1 MMIRMDRTAAFYA
14 GPSYRGAGFPI
25 FSGSRRQ
32 RGGSILGAIKSMVMP
47 VLGTI
52 GKSALKQAV
61 GFAGDVVGDV
71 TKGRSIRSSLKSH
84 GLKRLRNVGSEAIQT
99 VMSSRKRRNPSK
111 RRGPPTK
118 RRRHNKGRRAN
129 F

>member
-1 MMIRMDRTAAFYA
+1 MDRTAAFYA
-14 GPSYRGAGFPI
+14 GPSYRGAGFPV

-47 VLGTI
+47 VLGSI

-61 GFAGDVVGDV
+61 GFAGDVASDISQ
-71 TKGRSIRSSLKSH
+71 GRSLRSSLKSH
-84 GLKRLRNVGSEAIQT
+84 GLKRLKNVGSEAFKT
-99 VMSSRKRRNPSK
+99 VMSSRKRSLPSTRHAPPAK
-111 RRGPPTK
+111 RQRK
-118 RRRHNKGRRAN
+118 SRIRRTAN

>member
-1 MMIRMDRTAAFYA
+1 MIKRMDRTAAFYA
-14 GPSYRGAGFPI
+14 GPSYRGSGFPV

-61 GFAGDVVGDV
+61 GFAGMLSV
-71 TKGRSIRSSLKSH
+71 T
-84 GLKRLRNVGSEAIQT
+84 
-99 VMSSRKRRNPSK
+99 
-111 RRGPPTK
+111 
-118 RRRHNKGRRAN
+118 
-129 F
+129 

>member
-1 MMIRMDRTAAFYA
+1 MDRTAAFYA
-14 GPSYRGAGFPI
+14 GPSYHGAGFPV

-52 GKSALKQAV
+52 GKTALKQAV
-61 GFAGDVVGDV
+61 GFAGDVVGDIS
-71 TKGRSIRSSLKSH
+71 KGRSIRSSLRSH
-84 GLKRLRNVGSEAIQT
+84 GLKRLKNVGSEALQT
-99 VMSSRKRRNPSK
+99 IVSSRKRPNPSTRRAPPAKRKK
-111 RRGPPTK
+111 RRT
-118 RRRHNKGRRAN
+118 AN

>member
-1 MMIRMDRTAAFYA
+1 MDRTAAFYA
-14 GPSYRGAGFPI
+14 GPSYRGAGFPV

-52 GKSALKQAV
+52 GKTALKQAV
-61 GFAGDVVGDV
+61 GFAGDVVGDIS
-71 TKGRSIRSSLKSH
+71 KGRSIRSSLRSH
-84 GLKRLRNVGSEAIQT
+84 GLKRLKNVGSEALQT
-99 VMSSRKRRNPSK
+99 IVSSRKRPNPS
-111 RRGPPTK
+111 T
-118 RRRHNKGRRAN
+118 RRAPPAKRQRKKRHTAN

>member
-1 MMIRMDRTAAFYA
+1 MDRTAAFYA
-14 GPSYRGAGFPI
+14 GPSYRGAGFPV

-47 VLGTI
+47 VLGSL

-61 GFAGDVVGDV
+61 GFAGDVVGDI
-71 TKGRSIRSSLKSH
+71 TQGRNLRSSLKSR
-84 GLKRLRNVGSEAIQT
+84 GLKRLKNVGSETIQT
-99 VMSSRKRRNPSK
+99 ILPSRKRSNPPT
-111 RRGPPTK
+111 RRAPPTK
-118 RRRHNKGRRAN
+118 RRRKNIRRAN